1 MVTFLKGY
9 YERTRSDKAGSLLG
23 EMKILEDGKVTL
35 PGTWQEWLFSFKQV
49 YFDQSHYEWDKHW
62 HIDTR
67 KDEYHPYI
75 EAIAL
80 KRKDAFSWDVFFND
94 FENQEECYRLFPNE
108 LHDMEKTFG
117 VFLLNEAET
126 NVQRLFNEW
135 VEFVLTPFSGK
146 NLNRLS
152 GCVLGVSA
160 SHNTAFT
167 KLAKMKVI

>member
-1 MVTFLKGY
+1 
-9 YERTRSDKAGSLLG
+9 
-23 EMKILEDGKVTL
+23 
-35 PGTWQEWLFSFKQV
+35 
-49 YFDQSHYEWDKHW
+49 
-62 HIDTR
+62 
-67 KDEYHPYI
+67 
-75 EAIAL
+75 
-80 KRKDAFSWDVFFND
+80 
-94 FENQEECYRLFPNE
+94 
-108 LHDMEKTFG
+108 MEKTFG